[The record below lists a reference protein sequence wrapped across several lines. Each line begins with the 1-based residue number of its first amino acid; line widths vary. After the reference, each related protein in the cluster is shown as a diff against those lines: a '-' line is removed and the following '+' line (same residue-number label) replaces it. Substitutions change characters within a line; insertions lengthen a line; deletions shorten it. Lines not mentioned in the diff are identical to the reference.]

1 MYDILKN
8 LYTVSLIALLL
19 QFAGLYEPFAVLF
32 GLTLLY
38 LAFADLFMPEELDR
52 LRRMYSFSY
61 RRRADLTVAFV
72 AMTGAFGALNL
83 AQGVHM
89 TAFLWRWSM
98 WLQAI
103 GSLGAIYVFLHQ
115 YLPDP
120 RHRGGPRRH
129 LRSLR

>member
-38 LAFADLFMPEELDR
+38 LAFADLLMQDELDR
-52 LRRMYSFSY
+52 LRRMHSFAY
-61 RRRADLTVAFV
+61 RRRPDLTAAFV
-72 AMTGAFGALNL
+72 AMSGAFGILHL
-83 AQGVHM
+83 AQGLHM
-89 TAFLWRWSM
+89 TTFLWRWSV

-103 GSLGAIYVFLHQ
+103 GSLGALYVFLHQ

-120 RHRGGPRRH
+120 RQRGRQTRMF
-129 LRSLR
+129 R

>member
-38 LAFADLFMPEELDR
+38 LAFADLFMQDELDR

-61 RRRADLTVAFV
+61 KRRPDLTVAFV
-72 AMTGAFGALNL
+72 AMAGGFGVLNL
-83 AQGVHM
+83 AQGLHM
-89 TAFLWRWSM
+89 TVFLWRWSL

-103 GSLGAIYVFLHQ
+103 GSLGAIYIFLHQ

-120 RHRGGPRRH
+120 RQRGRNIRPFR
-129 LRSLR
+129 